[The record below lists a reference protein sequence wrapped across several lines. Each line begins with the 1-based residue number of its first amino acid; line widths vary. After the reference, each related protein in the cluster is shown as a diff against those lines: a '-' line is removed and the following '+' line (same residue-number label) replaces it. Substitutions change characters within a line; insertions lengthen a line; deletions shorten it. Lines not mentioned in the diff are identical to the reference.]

1 VVRSLF
7 AVLTAVWLIAAVLA
21 GPPQPVAAQTNCPVK
36 APAGLIS
43 SGTLTVGTAFGT
55 PPQNFLVD
63 NKPTGS
69 DVEIMQAIAAQMCL
83 KADFVNLAFAGLFP
97 ALNAKKMDVVTA
109 AVGITKQR
117 QESLD
122 FVPYFLGGLR
132 LLTKTSSGLHF
143 QTEAETCGHS
153 VGALAGSVEDRDL
166 AKFKPSCPPDKPM
179 TVNTYPSNNEVVEQL
194 HKGTVQIGFLD
205 WPLAAY
211 TVQKSNG
218 ELMEASPVLT
228 GEPPGEPRHREGITF
243 RKGNTELEKAV
254 SQALNN
260 IQRDGTY
267 DKILKKWNL
276 TDGDIRKAG

>member
-1 VVRSLF
+1 MRSLALLLAAAF
-7 AVLTAVWLIAAVLA
+7 LTATVTLA
-21 GPPQPVAAQTNCPVK
+21 PPHAAAQTQCPVK
-36 APAGLIS
+36 APGGS
-43 SGTLTVGTAFGT
+43 VTPGTLTVGTAFGT

-63 NKPTGS
+63 NAPTGS
-69 DVEIMQAIAAQMCL
+69 DVEIMQAVAAQMCL

-109 AVGITKQR
+109 AVGITAQR

-132 LLTKTSSGLHF
+132 LIAKTGSPRY
-143 QTEAETCGHS
+143 QTEADACGHS
-153 VGALAGSVEDRDL
+153 IGALAGSVEDRDL
-166 AKFKPSCPPDKPM
+166 AKYKDTCPAAKPM
-179 TVNTYPSNNEVVEQL
+179 QVNTYPSNNEVVEQL
-194 HKGTVQIGFLD
+194 HKGTIQIAFLD

-228 GEPPGEPRHREGITF
+228 GEPPGQPRHREGITF
-243 RKGNTELEKAV
+243 RKGDTDIEKAV
-254 SQALNN
+254 SQAFAN
-260 IQRDGTY
+260 IQKNGTY

-276 TDGDIRKAG
+276 ADGDIRKAG

>member
-1 VVRSLF
+1 MRIVF
-7 AVLTAVWLIAAVLA
+7 LIAALLFSGLVFA
-21 GPPQPVAAQTNCPVK
+21 APPHVAAQANCAVK
-36 APAGLIS
+36 APAGLVTA
-43 SGTLTVGTAFGT
+43 GTLTVGTAFGT

-69 DVEIMQAIAAQMCL
+69 DVEIMQAIAQQMCL

-132 LLTKTSSGLHF
+132 LIVKSSSGLHF
-143 QTEAETCGHS
+143 QTEAETCGHT

-166 AKFKPSCPPDKPM
+166 AKYKGSCPPDKPM

-194 HKGTVQIGFLD
+194 HKGTIQIAFLD

-243 RKGNTELEKAV
+243 RKGDTDLENAV
-254 SQALNN
+254 RQAFGN
-260 IQRDGTY
+260 IEKDGTY

-276 TDGDIRKAG
+276 TDGDIRKAT

>member
-1 VVRSLF
+1 MRGIGLVLVVVF
-7 AVLTAVWLIAAVLA
+7 LTAAVSFN
-21 GPPQPVAAQTNCPVK
+21 PMRVSAQGQCPVK
-36 APAGLIS
+36 APAGLVS
-43 SGTLTVGTAFGT
+43 PGTLTVGTAFGT

-63 NKPTGS
+63 NAPTGS
-69 DVEIMQAIAAQMCL
+69 DVEIMQAIAGQMCL

-97 ALNAKKMDVVTA
+97 ALNAKKFDVVTA
-109 AVGITKQR
+109 AVGITAQR

-132 LLTKTSSGLHF
+132 LITKSGGPRY
-143 QTEAETCGHS
+143 QTEADACGHS
-153 VGALAGSVEDRDL
+153 IGALAGSVEDRDL
-166 AKFKPSCPPDKPM
+166 AKYKDTCPSGKPM
-179 TVNTYPSNNEVVEQL
+179 DVKTYPSNNEVVEQL
-194 HKGTVQIGFLD
+194 HKGTIQIAFLD

-228 GEPPGEPRHREGITF
+228 GEPPGQPRHREGITL
-243 RKGNTELEKAV
+243 RKGDSDLQKAV
-254 SQALNN
+254 AQALAN
-260 IQRDGTY
+260 IQKDGTY